1 MGFKIIAFI
10 GVIVSEI
17 ILRFAY
23 LETGDA
29 DFDTIGK
36 CIGVLG
42 ILLLVL
48 GIIGWIAAPA
58 PAKVGHGKISDGTD
72 SVNIDFYAK
81 KNDEEIAE
89 DFSYGSKCIMW
100 GAVFFFG
107 ALIGSIISWMLFG
120 AA

>member
-36 CIGVLG
+36 CIGALG

-48 GIIGWIAAPA
+48 GIFGWIAAPA
-58 PAKVGHGKISDGTD
+58 PAKVGRGKISDGTN